1 MPNSNPLPPPTSP
14 AGASIG
20 QTHLWLKSKRV
31 QWYGTCMSWRRVE
44 SGSRRAKGTNPK
56 QHCFLVLLDVSSE
69 LQQKVF
75 FLLCIVVKKW
85 RKTGIMEGIVLELQA
100 EDFQKLAVFL
110 VTPNNRDTSLYR
122 ILWLLLLIVTLG
134 YILFGTYFML
144 LFKILCF
151 RFIDQISP

>member
-1 MPNSNPLPPPTSP
+1 
-14 AGASIG
+14 
-20 QTHLWLKSKRV
+20 
-31 QWYGTCMSWRRVE
+31 
-44 SGSRRAKGTNPK
+44 
-56 QHCFLVLLDVSSE
+56 
-69 LQQKVF
+69 
-75 FLLCIVVKKW
+75 
-85 RKTGIMEGIVLELQA
+85 MEGIVLELQA